1 MRIHVV
7 ACADLIAPSILAV
20 VDDTILH
27 ACATFRANRHPA
39 ERARRTFVHAATNR
53 DFGDSVP
60 IQKES
65 QLKACETRKTCLC
78 GECAS
83 KRVVAFKIHFYD
95 FLNAFITTILLYMRA
110 IVHNLH

>member
-1 MRIHVV
+1 MRLHVV
-7 ACADLIAPSILAV
+7 ACAELIAPSILAV

-60 IQKES
+60 IHNES

-78 GECAS
+78 SAARTAARAHRW
-83 KRVVAFKIHFYD
+83 RVLTFKINSF
-95 FLNAFITTILLYMRA
+95 
-110 IVHNLH
+110 